1 MFHSGQ
7 QIGLYTLI
15 EKIGKGSF
23 GEVWVAEK
31 RTQFVTKRVAIKL
44 PHNEILDFEAI
55 RQEATLWEEASGHPN
70 VLPIIDADVYDGQV
84 AIVSEYAGGGS
95 LADRLKNEER
105 VPIKEAVELTIGIL
119 NGLEYLHSKKII
131 HRDIKPANILL
142 QGNMPRLADFGISR
156 AIETST
162 ISSVVVGTESYM
174 SPEAFDGKRNVQTDI
189 WSVGVVLYQ
198 LLSGKLPF
206 PQKRASEVM
215 YAILLKEPEPL
226 PDDIPPQLQGIV
238 FKALEKD
245 KNPEEPPKRYQSS
258 AEMRDE
264 LNMFLQTFHQ
274 PLAPQEITQAVSP
287 ETTPELTEEKTAP
300 VLPRTESEMPTRVK
314 LRIPLPNP
322 ESWHNLRQLL
332 SKKEVFPFVVL
343 ALILGLSGITWLFF
357 RGNGQTSI
365 ENANISNVVIATPA
379 NTISNSANQPNSN
392 SDASNISPK
401 ALEYVNQGY
410 KLLQEGQF
418 DRAIQAYT
426 KAIKINPD
434 DYTLYNDRGLIFY
447 AQRRFDK
454 AIADFDKS
462 IELHPASLTYNNRGV
477 AYEDKGDKEKAIAD
491 YRKALELDPT
501 NEQANKNLNAI
512 LK

>member
-1 MFHSGQ
+1 MFHAGQ

-23 GEVWVAEK
+23 GEVWMAEK

-105 VPIKEAVELTIGIL
+105 IPVAEAVELTIGIL

-198 LLSGKLPF
+198 LLSGRLPF

-226 PDDIPPQLQGIV
+226 PDDIPPQLQEIV

-245 KNPEEPPKRYQSS
+245 KNPEEVPKRYQSS
-258 AEMRDE
+258 AEMRDD
-264 LNMFLQTFHQ
+264 LNIFLQTFHQ
-274 PLAPQEITQAVSP
+274 PLGPQETTQAVSP
-287 ETTPELTEEKTAP
+287 ETAPELTEETAP
-300 VLPRTESEMPTRVK
+300 VLSRTDSEIPTRVK
-314 LRIPLPNP
+314 LRIPLPDSQ
-322 ESWHNLRQLL
+322 SWHNLRQLL
-332 SKKEVFPFVVL
+332 SKKEIFPFVTL
-343 ALILGLSGITWLFF
+343 ILILGFLGIAWMFF
-357 RGNGQTSI
+357 KGRGQTLI
-365 ENANISNVVIATPA
+365 ENSNLSTPVVTAPA
-379 NTISNSANQPNSN
+379 NTLSNSGNQTNPNS
-392 SDASNISPK
+392 AARNISPK

-426 KAIKINPD
+426 KAIKIDPD
-434 DYTLYNDRGLIFY
+434 DYALYNDRGLIYY
-447 AQRRFDK
+447 AQRKFDK

-462 IELHPASLTYNNRGV
+462 IEINPASLTYNNRGV
-477 AYEDKGDKEKAIAD
+477 AYQDKGDKEKAIAD

-501 NEQANKNLNAI
+501 NEQANKNLNEI